1 VDAVPGARR
10 TVGAGVAVATQYP
23 GGRVV
28 GIRLKADE
36 VAVHIS
42 VQRFPLAAVADDV
55 RSAAR
60 SALAIFGDL
69 RPVTV
74 IVDDLDVTSLPG
86 RTGF

>member
-1 VDAVPGARR
+1 
-10 TVGAGVAVATQYP
+10 
-23 GGRVV
+23 
-28 GIRLKADE
+28 
-36 VAVHIS
+36 
-42 VQRFPLAAVADDV
+42 LAAVAEDV

-86 RTGF
+86 RTAF